1 MAKVK
6 INKLPKGF
14 ELVDGK
20 VKKKT
25 IKRHGGL
32 VTGDQAEYG
41 LVTTPEEFYGDH

>member
-6 INKLPKGF
+6 INKLPDGF

-25 IKRHGGL
+25 IKRDG
-32 VTGDQAEYG
+32 
-41 LVTTPEEFYGDH
+41 